1 MMFWCEDLAIWWD
14 DVMMWR
20 CDACVVRTDANRC
33 RVNTSAKARDFA
45 AFELYPVSSQ
55 TLFSFKNFLL
65 LADLYFFFFREVSES
80 GKLPIPLARCV
91 AGLLPFSFILLTS
104 ESACGAKNSANVSRQ
119 RKMFLNC
126 NQPLFPSESHF
137 RKSFESSFSFSLGAE
152 FPNKDLRSNCFR
164 FRSKGHR
171 LYWA

>member
-1 MMFWCEDLAIWWD
+1 MMFWCDDLTIWWD
-14 DVMMWR
+14 DVTMWR
-20 CDACVVRTDANRC
+20 VRRTHRRKSVSCEHFRQSSWLRRIRALSR
-33 RVNTSAKARDFA
+33 
-45 AFELYPVSSQ
+45 FEPNPFFLQKLSS
-55 TLFSFKNFLL
+55 FGGFV
-65 LADLYFFFFREVSES
+65 FFFFREVSES

-126 NQPLFPSESHF
+126 NQPLFSSESHF